1 MNKELKHCLFCGDRN
16 SQTVFNGVAYI
27 NSDRKIVYGVRCDN
41 CGYVKLSFISEKDAI
56 NEWNKEVTE

>member
-1 MNKELKHCLFCGDRN
+1 MNRELNPCSWCGDRN
-16 SQTVFNGVAYI
+16 SHAVFNGVAHI
-27 NSDRKIVYGVRCDN
+27 DGDRKIVYGVRCDN